1 MERLYVYDLIQIAE
15 FLVWILRREGME
27 CREERFAYLVLLYLS
42 FSTLMCSQTVLFCGI
57 RKSLNCQSNF
67 AMKHLVKIAVVYWR
81 LQTFTKHILHYWPGW
96 LSAISYHRNGENIN
110 WQIYHLKKF
119 TSL

>member
-42 FSTLMCSQTVLFCGI
+42 FSTLMFSQTVLFCGI
-57 RKSLNCQSNF
+57 RKSLNCQSNCKEAF
-67 AMKHLVKIAVVYWR
+67 
-81 LQTFTKHILHYWPGW
+81 
-96 LSAISYHRNGENIN
+96 GENSAGDYKHSQN
-110 WQIYHLKKF
+110 IYYIIGLAGYLQYHITGTERILIGKS
-119 TSL
+119 TI